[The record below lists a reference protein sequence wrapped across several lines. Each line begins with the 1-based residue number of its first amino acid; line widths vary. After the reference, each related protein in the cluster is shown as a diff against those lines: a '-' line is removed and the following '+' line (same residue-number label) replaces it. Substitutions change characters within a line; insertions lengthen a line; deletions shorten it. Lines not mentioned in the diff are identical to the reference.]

1 MRRVG
6 ILGGVGPLA
15 SCYLYER
22 IIKNTK
28 ASIDQEHV
36 NLIINSHAEIPNRT
50 DYLLDNSNKSPIP
63 YIERDLKELESLG
76 VDFIV
81 MNCNT
86 AHNFYDY
93 LSKTISTPL
102 LNLIAIT
109 VKSIDKGNKKIGI
122 MATHGTNKGELYQQ
136 ELIKNGFTPITP
148 SKDIQSKIMNIIDEV
163 KEGKEIDIE
172 YFLNI
177 TKYFKDNDCDN
188 VILGCTELSIL
199 RDKFNLNEYYVDPV
213 EVVSR
218 EIILRSGKEVI

>member
-93 LSKTISTPL
+93 LSKTISVPL
-102 LNLIAIT
+102 LNLISLT
-109 VKSIDKGNKKIGI
+109 VNSIDKSNKKIGI

-136 ELIKNGFTPITP
+136 ELIKNGFIPITP
-148 SKDIQSKIMNIIDEV
+148 PKDIQSKIMNIIDEV

-177 TKYFKDNDCDN
+177 IKYFKDNDCDN